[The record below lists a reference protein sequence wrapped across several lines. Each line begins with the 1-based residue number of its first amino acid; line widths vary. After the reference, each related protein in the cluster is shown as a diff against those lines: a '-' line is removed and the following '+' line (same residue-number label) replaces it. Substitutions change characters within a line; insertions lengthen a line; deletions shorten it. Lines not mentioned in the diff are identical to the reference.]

1 MFRPSIRFVAA
12 LGVVAGAVFAW
23 QLGKAAEPV
32 LGGAASGDA
41 YPSPRPAALSGPA
54 QRFGQDPTVAGVGS
68 RATTARGIFGQSTA
82 LSTPDAKPPEKP
94 LTVLKSGPDHVRV
107 VYRLNR
113 PATDTNRVLQQ
124 LFGLEG
130 GLHKSAATTVKGP
143 AGSDVAIVP
152 SIIDN
157 SLVISG
163 PPEAVDEIRTL
174 LEKLDQPRGML
185 LLEMEM
191 GVVPFGEAKPVESP
205 KPEEKTSAVT
215 DKSFRLL
222 QRPAKMETTAHAR
235 LITLDNQPAF
245 IQMGS
250 RVPRV
255 TSMSVS
261 SSSGGE
267 TRSVTMSNVGLLVGI
282 TPRIGL
288 DGAVTM
294 QIDVER
300 SQLGIEKEGIPISV
314 AEGKVIRSPRIDATT
329 VQGTV
334 RIPDAQTVVLG
345 SVAQKGKSDE
355 ELVIVI
361 TPHVI
366 RPEGMNKAR

>member
-1 MFRPSIRFVAA
+1 
-12 LGVVAGAVFAW
+12 
-23 QLGKAAEPV
+23 
-32 LGGAASGDA
+32 
-41 YPSPRPAALSGPA
+41 
-54 QRFGQDPTVAGVGS
+54 
-68 RATTARGIFGQSTA
+68 
-82 LSTPDAKPPEKP
+82 
-94 LTVLKSGPDHVRV
+94 

-361 TPHVI
+361 TPHII
-366 RPEGMNKAR
+366 RPEGVKKAR